1 MGNADDW
8 DRWGAQATDLILF
21 SVEPAPDGSIAHL
34 DRLPTAVMEA
44 ARASRERHGVRLH
57 VCVGGAGRSGDFSR
71 LAQPTFRAKFGK
83 ALLGLAV
90 VEQLDGID
98 FDWEG
103 EVVDEHLAK
112 LMRGLKKAAKPKL
125 PKLRL
130 SVTVHPGDWYEK
142 AFGVASHVHLM
153 SYDACTSV
161 PCRHS
166 TLETAQAHA
175 EQLLT
180 KGLPAKK
187 LVLGLP

>member
-1 MGNADDW
+1 
-8 DRWGAQATDLILF
+8 
-21 SVEPAPDGSIAHL
+21 
-34 DRLPTAVMEA
+34 
-44 ARASRERHGVRLH
+44 
-57 VCVGGAGRSGDFSR
+57 
-71 LAQPTFRAKFGK
+71 
-83 ALLGLAV
+83 
-90 VEQLDGID
+90 
-98 FDWEG
+98 
-103 EVVDEHLAK
+103 

-187 LVLGLP
+187 LVLGLPAYARCVTGSQGRPPCCCRQRSHH